1 MDLKNLKV
9 GIVILSWNDPQNTYE
24 LVESI
29 FQSDYQNFDVIVVD
43 NNSKSENFDKF
54 LSNLK
59 KNNFSYKII
68 SENEIIQGTQDF
80 SKNIFIIRSN
90 EVSEYNFAENL
101 GVSRGYNKGIK
112 FVMSNMYKFLVKL
125 DCDFIISKKLIS
137 GLIKTFEG
145 NKNAVAVSPK
155 VYYYINK
162 KTKIIWWKGVNF
174 TKNYFRFQRTGKGAS
189 RRVLDEGQ
197 FKGIHKSEGICGC
210 CVMLKTEVIKKTG
223 LLDTDFFFGPED
235 IEHAFRLKKHGELLI
250 NLDYHSYHKV
260 SQSIFIS
267 GVKKR
272 IYFETIGWLLLIK
285 KICNTKD
292 RIAGYT
298 YFLIRGVS
306 HGIRYFFSK
315 DKDAH
320 LGFVMGIKDF
330 FFKNKP

>member
-1 MDLKNLKV
+1 MDLKSLKV

-80 SKNIFIIRSN
+80 SKNIFIIRSI

-137 GLIKTFEG
+137 GLIKTFEA
-145 NKNAVAVSPK
+145 NRNAVAVSPK

-174 TKNYFRFQRTGKGAS
+174 TKNYFRFQRTGKGAD

-235 IEHAFRLKKHGELLI
+235 IEHAFRLKKHGELLV
-250 NLDYHSYHKV
+250 NLDYYAYHKV
-260 SQSIFIS
+260 SQSIFVS

-285 KICNTKD
+285 KICNTND

-298 YFLIRGVS
+298 YFLIRG
-306 HGIRYFFSK
+306 K
-315 DKDAH
+315 
-320 LGFVMGIKDF
+320 
-330 FFKNKP
+330 